1 MVDTISMLVLETARY
16 RIYWHDPERTIC
28 VIRAFGP
35 RWSWEEAFDA
45 VSAFDRVV
53 RSVNHGV
60 YAVYLFEARARVLP
74 EGGSIAVNLRKLMS
88 IYAPNTVFVIFVQPD
103 PALRIFADI
112 VSKAFQLGGFNYRY
126 VNDVK
131 QALALIEAHRQ
142 ARALP
147 ETPLEPLDFTE

>member
-1 MVDTISMLVLETARY
+1 MVDTVFELVHETPRY
-16 RIYWHDPERTIC
+16 RVYWHDPEHTIC
-28 VIRAFGP
+28 VMRAFGP
-35 RWSWEEAFDA
+35 RWSWEEAFEA
-45 VSAFDRVV
+45 VSAFDQVV

-112 VSKAFQLGGFNYRY
+112 VSKAFQITGFNYRY
-126 VNDVK
+126 VNDAG
-131 QALALIEAHRQ
+131 QALALIGAHRQ
-142 ARALP
+142 SHPLP
-147 ETPLEPLDFTE
+147 ETPLEPLDSSD